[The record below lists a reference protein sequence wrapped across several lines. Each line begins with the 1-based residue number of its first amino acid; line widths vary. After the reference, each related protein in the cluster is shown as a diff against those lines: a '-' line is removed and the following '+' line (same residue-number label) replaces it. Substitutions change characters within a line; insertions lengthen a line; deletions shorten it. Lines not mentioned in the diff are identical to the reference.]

1 MYVFFFFKF
10 VETLDEWLQSL
21 ERHPQ
26 GPSKEVLVEYKAKVD
41 FLKKVL
47 ESRALSQNESR
58 NPKKTQ
64 NGDSVDIAG
73 GSRRRSLRSL
83 SPPNVSQFYLMI
95 SSSMAS
101 DEGLKTGNES

>member
-1 MYVFFFFKF
+1 M
-10 VETLDEWLQSL
+10 
-21 ERHPQ
+21 
-26 GPSKEVLVEYKAKVD
+26 EYKAKVD